1 MGKLNLWDVFE
12 KLTGGFSSSQNGN
25 EGASGQNP
33 SADFGANGQK
43 NVYGAGSDTVFG
55 GQKTAYDNGKNND
68 NAQSD
73 TSNNIQ
79 KTDNTKQNLNGK
91 MQNLNNGTQIS
102 HHTDKNAKTY
112 TFDLLKRHNEASAR
126 IDERIKNK

>member
-1 MGKLNLWDVFE
+1 MSKLNLWDVFE

-43 NVYGAGSDTVFG
+43 NVYGADSDTVFG
-55 GQKTAYDNGKNND
+55 GQKNTYDNGKNGDLQYQTSTNTQNAD
-68 NAQSD
+68 N
-73 TSNNIQ
+73 
-79 KTDNTKQNLNGK
+79 KQNLNNNA
-91 MQNLNNGTQIS
+91 QNS
-102 HHTDKNAKTY
+102 RPVDKNAKTY